1 MDPWGYNIGVRMVDD
16 YIANTNTDRCG
27 TFKETCTTLARDGFR
42 MFLGITTSLE
52 NWSSNEREC
61 TLVIDDN
68 PLTTFTEL
76 PEEHSNLCYC
86 NIYCGAVRGAL
97 ELLQYRTTVCMITD
111 VLKGDKNTQLK
122 ITLKEVLEDVPPPED

>member
-1 MDPWGYNIGVRMVDD
+1 MNFINHNVH
-16 YIANTNTDRCG
+16 
-27 TFKETCTTLARDGFR
+27 FQDGFR

-97 ELLQYRTTVCMITD
+97 ELVRFVAIHSLFHVY
-111 VLKGDKNTQLK
+111 VLSHML
-122 ITLKEVLEDVPPPED
+122 